1 MKIEF
6 LGVGSCMPEYEQ
18 ADTASLIVNGHIL
31 VDTGWH
37 VVRNLLRSNVKPE
50 NITHIFFTHMHQDHY
65 LGLAAFLFYLMNGF
79 HTFGNLKIYG
89 PEGVESIVE
98 NALLYGGRDVYYSD
112 IPKPFVHTIASG
124 ECVCLDD
131 VKISCVASRHA
142 VDSRAY
148 RMENPETGKS
158 VVYTGDTEP
167 FAALP
172 DFARG
177 SDVLIHEASFDIRQ
191 RPEHN
196 PYRHSS
202 CYDAANAAAAAGV
215 KTLYMVHASTVSR
228 ESTIAEASKIFPD
241 CRRPVEG
248 DCIEL

>member
-31 VDTGWH
+31 VDKGWH

-98 NALLYGGRDVYYSD
+98 NAVENAQSVRRILKLLL
-112 IPKPFVHTIASG
+112 KPALIV
-124 ECVCLDD
+124 L
-131 VKISCVASRHA
+131 A
-142 VDSRAY
+142 VILVL
-148 RMENPETGKS
+148 KS
-158 VVYTGDTEP
+158 VISG
-167 FAALP
+167 
-172 DFARG
+172 
-177 SDVLIHEASFDIRQ
+177 
-191 RPEHN
+191 
-196 PYRHSS
+196 
-202 CYDAANAAAAAGV
+202 
-215 KTLYMVHASTVSR
+215 K
-228 ESTIAEASKIFPD
+228 KK
-241 CRRPVEG
+241 
-248 DCIEL
+248 